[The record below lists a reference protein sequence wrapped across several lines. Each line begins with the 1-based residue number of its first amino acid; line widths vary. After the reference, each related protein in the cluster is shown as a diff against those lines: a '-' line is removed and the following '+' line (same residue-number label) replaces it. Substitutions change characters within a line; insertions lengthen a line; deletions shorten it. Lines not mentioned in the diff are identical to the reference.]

1 MDPELYPLLTLTV
14 IGWVVLLLLMRYD
27 EKKERRKKREAEKK
41 AYEKAAKHFRDDMTS
56 DDLADV
62 ALKVGK
68 RIRRINAVSVKGH
81 KVACK
86 VLAQSGL
93 STWGFTVDF
102 DSHGHMSSKYTV
114 RSENE
119 DSDIPAVFAERVAQQ
134 IRSWEPTRTDEPEES
149 GGEYMPTPYC
159 PYCGAKAGAKA
170 SYCSTCGAELPLV
183 PVLD

>member
-1 MDPELYPLLTLTV
+1 MNPELYPLVALLV
-14 IGWVVLLLLMRYD
+14 ASWAFVLLIMKHD
-27 EKKERRKKREAEKK
+27 EKKERRKKRDEEKK
-41 AYEKAAKHFRDDMTS
+41 AYEKAAKYFRDDMMS
-56 DDLADV
+56 DDLAGI

-81 KVACK
+81 KVKCK

-93 STWGFTVDF
+93 NTWGFTVDF

-149 GGEYMPTPYC
+149 DGEYMPTPYC